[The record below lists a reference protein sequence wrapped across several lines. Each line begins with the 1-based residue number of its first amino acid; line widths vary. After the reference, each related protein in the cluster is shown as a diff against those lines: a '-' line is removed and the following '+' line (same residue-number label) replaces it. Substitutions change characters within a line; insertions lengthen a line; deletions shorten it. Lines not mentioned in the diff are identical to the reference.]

1 MSKKIILIAL
11 LFFCFAKAQEV
22 PGYPVLS
29 TTSLAIESDDIHF
42 AENGN
47 YAMDTANERDQ
58 YVGTWQYNQNGTL
71 FIIKIEKRDQR
82 FLGDIIQGQLESTYS
97 YIDEVR
103 IRYKLVINGVLLY
116 DNLNETNMNNIN
128 TSGFKF
134 AGDDYLS
141 GNFIDKTKNVGVR
154 YQIYKTD
161 ASTPET
167 IIFKADNGANFKL
180 GPDSSYTSGEQIIF
194 IPLGETTMIK
204 ID

>member
-1 MSKKIILIAL
+1 MKTIIKIIII
-11 LFFCFAKAQEV
+11 FTFNISIAQEL

-29 TTSLAIESDDIHF
+29 TTSLSIESDNIHF

-97 YIDEVR
+97 YIDDV
-103 IRYKLVINGVLLY
+103 IIKYKLVINGNLLH
-116 DNLNETNMNNIN
+116 DNLNEINLNNIK

-134 AGDDYLS
+134 ASDDYLL

-161 ASTPET
+161 GSTPET

-180 GPDSSYTSGEQIIF
+180 GPDSSYQPGEQIIF
-194 IPLGETTMIK
+194 IPLGETIMTK
-204 ID
+204 I

>member
-1 MSKKIILIAL
+1 MPQVII
-11 LFFCFAKAQEV
+11 
-22 PGYPVLS
+22 
-29 TTSLAIESDDIHF
+29 TDDDIHF

-97 YIDEVR
+97 YIDEV
-103 IRYKLVINGVLLY
+103 IIKYKLVINGNLLY
-116 DNLNETNMNNIN
+116 DDLNVTNLNNIK

-134 AGDDYLS
+134 ASDDYLS

-154 YQIYKTD
+154 YQIYKTNT
-161 ASTPET
+161 SNTEN
-167 IIFKADNGANFKL
+167 IIFNADNGANFRL
-180 GPDSSYTSGEQIIF
+180 NPDFTYQEGEQIIF
-194 IPLGETTMIK
+194 IPLGEITMIK
-204 ID
+204 IN